1 MTDNITLRTGKP
13 EDAPQIAALIILAM
27 TDECCRHFYGES
39 HTAEDFYRLMT
50 GLASRSDTQYSYS
63 NTICAVSSEGQ
74 VVGIS
79 VSYDG
84 TRLKQLRQVFIDE
97 VKKLFGRDFSN
108 MPEETAAGE
117 LYLDS
122 LAVAPAYQGKGI
134 AKRLIMA
141 TAEKAKRMG
150 VGPVGLLVD
159 TGNPKAELLY
169 NKVGFRQVGVNK
181 WGGHDM
187 KHMQLKA
194 D

>member
-1 MTDNITLRTGKP
+1 MTDHITLRTGKP
-13 EDAPQIAALIILAM
+13 EDAPQIAALIIQAM

-39 HTAEDFYRLMT
+39 HTAEEFYRLMT
-50 GLASRSDTQYSYS
+50 GLAGRSDTQYSYA
-63 NTICAVSSEGQ
+63 NTICAVSAEGQ

-84 TRLKQLRQVFIDE
+84 ARLRQLRQVFVDE
-97 VKKLFGRDFSN
+97 AKKLFGRDFSA
-108 MPEETAAGE
+108 MAEETAAGE

-122 LAVAPAYQGKGI
+122 LAVDPAHQGKGI

-141 TAEKAKRMG
+141 TAEKAKQMG

-159 TGNPKAELLY
+159 TGNPKAERLY

-187 KHMQLKA
+187 KHMQLTTE
-194 D
+194 